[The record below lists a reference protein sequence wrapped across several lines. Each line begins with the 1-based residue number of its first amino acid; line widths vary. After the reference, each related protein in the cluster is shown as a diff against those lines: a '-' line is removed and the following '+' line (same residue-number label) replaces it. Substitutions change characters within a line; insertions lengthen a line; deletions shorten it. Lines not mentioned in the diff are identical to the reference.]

1 MDPFNAMRENEKGLL
16 KLRLNG
22 LVWTPLGSIFCF
34 KAAGVGVVE
43 KLQVLPLVTNSHA
56 RSY

>member
-1 MDPFNAMRENEKGLL
+1 MRENEKGLL